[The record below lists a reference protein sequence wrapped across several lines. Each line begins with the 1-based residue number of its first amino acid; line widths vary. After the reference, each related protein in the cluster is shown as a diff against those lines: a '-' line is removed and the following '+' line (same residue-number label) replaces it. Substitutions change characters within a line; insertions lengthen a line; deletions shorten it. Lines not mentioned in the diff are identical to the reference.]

1 MSPRPATSGVPSP
14 SVQPQG
20 LRILIVDD
28 HAIVRDGL
36 RQLLAGHFHP
46 LDVGEAANGKEA
58 LASLEKTDW
67 DVVLLDLTLPG
78 QSGLDILKQAKN
90 VRPQSR
96 VLVLTMHPESHYALR
111 VLKAGASGY
120 ITKETAGAEL
130 VAAVQK
136 VLAGG
141 KYISGQLAETLASSL
156 DRPPD
161 KAPHELLSDREFNVM
176 RRIAMGST
184 LKEIAFDLGLSIKTV
199 STYRTRIFEKL
210 NFQTNAD
217 LTRYAL
223 EEKLIQ

>member
-120 ITKETAGAEL
+120 ITKET
-130 VAAVQK
+130 
-136 VLAGG
+136 
-141 KYISGQLAETLASSL
+141 
-156 DRPPD
+156 DR
-161 KAPHELLSDREFNVM
+161 
-176 RRIAMGST
+176 
-184 LKEIAFDLGLSIKTV
+184 
-199 STYRTRIFEKL
+199 
-210 NFQTNAD
+210 
-217 LTRYAL
+217 
-223 EEKLIQ
+223 